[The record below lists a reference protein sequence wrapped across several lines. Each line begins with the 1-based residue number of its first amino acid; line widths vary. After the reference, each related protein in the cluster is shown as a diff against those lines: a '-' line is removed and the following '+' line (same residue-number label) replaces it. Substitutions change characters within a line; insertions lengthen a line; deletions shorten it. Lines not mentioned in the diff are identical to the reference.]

1 MIKSLARTLFHT
13 SGAVRAVR
21 WFHRKRMRILMY
33 HRFSDR
39 DAIVTQCA
47 HIRGNYQ
54 PVSLTQAADWLLCG
68 GGWPDNAIVV
78 TVDDGYRDFYEVA
91 YPVFR
96 EYGIPATVYLVSEF
110 LDGREWLWGDRVRWA
125 YLRTAS
131 QGGTREQRLKAALVA
146 IEAAKQMPN
155 HNRLAW
161 LDQLP
166 GELGVEWPDEAPPE
180 YAPLSWDQVREAAQG
195 GIEFGAHT
203 RTHPILSMVAGER
216 ELTVEIAGSK
226 RRIEEQLGCAV
237 DHFCYPNGS
246 LRDFNASA
254 VQAVRAA
261 GYRTAVTTVP
271 GTISGS
277 AELLRLPR
285 IGVEPG
291 LEERYFAECVTGF
304 RS

>member
-1 MIKSLARTLFHT
+1 
-13 SGAVRAVR
+13 
-21 WFHRKRMRILMY
+21 
-33 HRFSDR
+33 
-39 DAIVTQCA
+39 
-47 HIRGNYQ
+47 
-54 PVSLTQAADWLLCG
+54 
-68 GGWPDNAIVV
+68 
-78 TVDDGYRDFYEVA
+78 
-91 YPVFR
+91 
-96 EYGIPATVYLVSEF
+96 
-110 LDGREWLWGDRVRWA
+110 
-125 YLRTAS
+125 
-131 QGGTREQRLKAALVA
+131 
-146 IEAAKQMPN
+146 MPN
-155 HNRLAW
+155 QDRLAW

-166 GELGVEWPDEAPPE
+166 GELGLDLPEQAPPE

-203 RTHPILSMVAGER
+203 CTHPILSMVAGDR
-216 ELTVEIAGSK
+216 ELTGEIAGSK
-226 RRIEEQLGCAV
+226 RRIEEQLCRAV

-271 GTISGS
+271 GTISVS